1 MFLFS
6 SFYFIFIFVSTFGYA
21 VRHILEAFC
30 DSDVS
35 TFKSVK
41 VRFAKPVLPGQTI
54 QTNMWLEKESKKVY
68 FECKVVETNTV
79 VINGA
84 YAELHSL
91 TIPKVVITNEKND
104 STSIGFASDK
114 IFDELNLKLNSDP
127 NIVKSVNAVYEFNI
141 TKGDSSKVFGKK
153 NF

>member
-1 MFLFS
+1 MLL
-6 SFYFIFIFVSTFGYA
+6 FVSTFGYA

-35 TFKSVK
+35 TFKSIK